1 MEDGRAAVAADR
13 RTIDLIRANAGG
25 PYGSAVLKGVQ
36 ADSQK
41 VSAPRLGCRWRR
53 PRSTCRP
60 RCGFRCC
67 SRSKGCRIAV
77 KCKLISTFLIWPPPR
92 LTSMRIDSPFG
103 SLISL
108 IAGTFFW
115 PPPRLTS

>member
-41 VSAPRLGCRWRR
+41 VSAP
-53 PRSTCRP
+53 
-60 RCGFRCC
+60 
-67 SRSKGCRIAV
+67 
-77 KCKLISTFLIWPPPR
+77 PPP
-92 LTSMRIDSPFG
+92 P
-103 SLISL
+103 SL
-108 IAGTFFW
+108 
-115 PPPRLTS
+115 PY